1 MKTNGGLIGIED
13 TMDVYWREQYG
24 YMEKFQQ
31 YVKNWI
37 EQVDTSSVSPKCNR
51 ILNSTDYFMNFNYT
65 DLLEKVYHA
74 ENVLHIHGGVES
86 VTDIEPVMGHC
97 NKHDIDEHRR
107 LAREADEEFDEGGAS
122 IHRAV
127 VDYLSR
133 IYKDTDVIVS
143 FNNYF
148 WNKLHNVNHVE
159 IIGWSA
165 GEVDLPYLR
174 KIRDNVDSST
184 IWNVYFYDDRAL
196 TMLSKAMDS
205 EKISDLY
212 EVHYIPANE
221 FWN

>member
-1 MKTNGGLIGIED
+1 MDLILHIIFQHRIGIFGSVLK
-13 TMDVYWREQYG
+13 TKW
-24 YMEKFQQ
+24 
-31 YVKNWI
+31 
-37 EQVDTSSVSPKCNR
+37 VD
-51 ILNSTDYFMNFNYT
+51 L
-65 DLLEKVYHA
+65 
-74 ENVLHIHGGVES
+74 
-86 VTDIEPVMGHC
+86 
-97 NKHDIDEHRR
+97 
-107 LAREADEEFDEGGAS
+107 
-122 IHRAV
+122 

-133 IYKDTDVIVS
+133 IYKDTDAIVS

-174 KIRDNVDSST
+174 KIMDNVDSST

>member
-1 MKTNGGLIGIED
+1 MDLILHISFQHRIGIFGSVLK
-13 TMDVYWREQYG
+13 TKW
-24 YMEKFQQ
+24 
-31 YVKNWI
+31 
-37 EQVDTSSVSPKCNR
+37 VD
-51 ILNSTDYFMNFNYT
+51 L
-65 DLLEKVYHA
+65 
-74 ENVLHIHGGVES
+74 
-86 VTDIEPVMGHC
+86 
-97 NKHDIDEHRR
+97 
-107 LAREADEEFDEGGAS
+107 
-122 IHRAV
+122 

-133 IYKDTDVIVS
+133 IYKDTDAIVS

-148 WNKLHNVNHVE
+148 WNKLHDVNRVE

-184 IWNVYFYDDRAL
+184 IWDVYFYDDRAL

>member
-1 MKTNGGLIGIED
+1 MHISFQHRIGIFGSVLK
-13 TMDVYWREQYG
+13 TKWVY
-24 YMEKFQQ
+24 
-31 YVKNWI
+31 
-37 EQVDTSSVSPKCNR
+37 
-51 ILNSTDYFMNFNYT
+51 L
-65 DLLEKVYHA
+65 
-74 ENVLHIHGGVES
+74 
-86 VTDIEPVMGHC
+86 
-97 NKHDIDEHRR
+97 
-107 LAREADEEFDEGGAS
+107 
-122 IHRAV
+122 

-133 IYKDTDVIVS
+133 IYKDTDAIVS

-174 KIRDNVDSST
+174 KIMDNVDSST

>member
-1 MKTNGGLIGIED
+1 MQSD
-13 TMDVYWREQYG
+13 
-24 YMEKFQQ
+24 
-31 YVKNWI
+31 
-37 EQVDTSSVSPKCNR
+37 
-51 ILNSTDYFMNFNYT
+51 FNYT

-97 NKHDIDEHRR
+97 NKHDIDEHKR

-133 IYKDTDVIVS
+133 IYKDTDAIVS

-148 WNKLHNVNHVE
+148 WNKLHNVNRVE

-174 KIRDNVDSST
+174 IIRDNVDSST

-221 FWN
+221 FWNK